1 MPLYLHYRGD
11 DDRHWKARNLDFEPC
26 LTVTVSSLSGGD
38 YHLTGESE
46 PMAPTNKPPYRVPLM
61 SEIARIQP
69 CGLRVIST
77 FAGAG
82 GSSLGYRMAGC
93 KVLWASEFID
103 AARAVYQ
110 ANAAPGTIV
119 DGRDIREV
127 DPVEVMR
134 TVGLAPGELDI
145 LDGSPP
151 CSSFSTAGKRE
162 AGWGEVKKYSD
173 KAQRT
178 DDLFFEFI
186 RFVRVIQ
193 PKVFVAENV
202 SGLVKGTAKGYFL
215 EILAAMKACGY
226 NVKAQLLDAQWLG
239 VPQARERIIFIGT
252 RADLAIEP
260 VHPKPL
266 PYRYSVRDALPWIDK
281 ATHDTSGFVR
291 DKQIADR
298 PCPTIG
304 VGAATAGDGGGV
316 RNHFK
321 VTTKRNA
328 RSLDDPAPTIM
339 THNRKGT
346 QSEIALQRTVES
358 ETDISKQAIGREWDK
373 LNPGEQSE
381 KYFSLVRADAG
392 APSPTVTAAG
402 GQNSGIACVTHPTE
416 KRKFSIAELKR
427 ICGFPDDF
435 ALSGTYAQQWERMGR
450 AVPPPMMA
458 AIAGEI
464 VKILAPGSSRTPV
477 RVARSPGR
485 STTARPRRGAGP
497 KRSARP
503 NAPPTSSPGA

>member
-1 MPLYLHYRGD
+1 MI
-11 DDRHWKARNLDFEPC
+11 E
-26 LTVTVSSLSGGD
+26 
-38 YHLTGESE
+38 
-46 PMAPTNKPPYRVPLM
+46 KPPYRVPLM
-61 SEIARIQP
+61 SEIARIKP
-69 CGLRVIST
+69 NGLKVIST
-77 FAGAG
+77 FAGGG
-82 GSSLGYRMAGC
+82 GSSLGYRMAGF

-103 AARAVYQ
+103 AARDVYQ

-127 DPVEVMR
+127 DPLEVLR
-134 TVGLAPGELDI
+134 TIGLRPGELDV

-162 AGWGEVKKYSD
+162 KGWGEVKKYSD

-186 RFVRVIQ
+186 RFIRAIR

-202 SGLVKGTAKGYFL
+202 SGLVKGTAKGYFI
-215 EILAAMKACGY
+215 EILREMKSCGY
-226 NVKAQLLDAQWLG
+226 RVNAQLLDAQWLG
-239 VPQARERIIFIGT
+239 VPQQRQRIIFVGV
-252 RADLAIEP
+252 RDDLGIEP

-266 PYRYSVRDALPWIDK
+266 PYRYSVRDALPHIAS

-321 VTTKRNA
+321 VTTKRGA

-346 QSEIALQRTVES
+346 QSEIALEVRIVPGGRGNRRRREEKRPYSLDEPLSTVLADGGHRNDCQFMVEP
-358 ETDISKQAIGREWDK
+358 EADISKQAIGREYDK

-381 KYFSLVRADAG
+381 KYFSLVRTDENE
-392 APSPTVTAAG
+392 PCPTVTAAG
-402 GQNSGIACVTHPTE
+402 GMNSGIATVTHPTE

-427 ICGFPDDF
+427 ICSFPDDF
-435 ALSGTYAQQWERMGR
+435 KLSGHYAKDWERLGR
-450 AVPPPMMA
+450 AVPPVMMMW
-458 AIAGEI
+458 IAREI
-464 VKILAPGSSRTPV
+464 EGILKRCSSNASSTVSGPTSKKASRTPAGRGKA
-477 RVARSPGR
+477 RVSRR
-485 STTARPRRGAGP
+485 RENTAI
-497 KRSARP
+497 SV
-503 NAPPTSSPGA
+503 

>member
-1 MPLYLHYRGD
+1 M
-11 DDRHWKARNLDFEPC
+11 AE
-26 LTVTVSSLSGGD
+26 
-38 YHLTGESE
+38 ESVV
-46 PMAPTNKPPYRVPLM
+46 MLKKPPYRVPLM
-61 SEIARIQP
+61 SEIARIRP
-69 CGLRVIST
+69 NGLRVIST

-103 AARAVYQ
+103 AAREVYQ
-110 ANAAPGTIV
+110 LNAAPGTIV

-127 DPVEVMR
+127 DPIKVMR
-134 TVGLAPGELDI
+134 TVGIEPGELDI

-151 CSSFSTAGKRE
+151 CSSFSTAGRRE
-162 AGWGEVKKYSD
+162 AGWGQVKKYSD

-178 DDLFFEFI
+178 DDLFFEYIRFI
-186 RFVRVIQ
+186 RAIR

-381 KYFSLVRADAG
+381 KYFSLVRADAA

-402 GQNSGIACVTHPTE
+402 GMNSGIACVTHPTE

-427 ICGFPDDF
+427 ICAFPDDMI
-435 ALSGTYAQQWERMGR
+435 LTGSYAQQWERLGR
-450 AVPPPMMA
+450 AVPPIMMMYIA
-458 AIAGEI
+458 AEI
-464 VKILAPGSSRTPV
+464 RDKVLLPLRERGRCAERRPNGS
-477 RVARSPGR
+477 GR
-485 STTARPRRGAGP
+485 KSKKG
-497 KRSARP
+497 SRP
-503 NAPPTSSPGA
+503 NAGRGEHLKPEAATDTSGSIMIGVSSRRTSSRSKKDSAGA